1 MTRFCCTMQH
11 PQFEAIMRQRMQV
24 LTLFR
29 PATRPQPGDELEI
42 TIVSPDRTT
51 ETTIADIL
59 NRRPGS
65 ESHSWTVVIRPRR
78 SPEEPEPCTP
88 AGKIMQRYHEERTRR
103 HNGGLART
111 LNTVNHKAA
120 LARMVFS
127 PQRNSFARPAQ
138 NGRKQQ

>member
-1 MTRFCCTMQH
+1 MTRFCCTMQR
-11 PQFEAIMRQRMQV
+11 PQFETIMRQRMPV

-51 ETTIADIL
+51 ETAITDIL
-59 NRRPGS
+59 NRRPGN

-88 AGKIMQRYHEERTRR
+88 AGKVMQRYHEEQAHR
-103 HNGGLART
+103 HNAGLART

-120 LARMVFS
+120 LARTVFS
-127 PQRNSFARPAQ
+127 SQRNSFARPAQ
-138 NGRKQQ
+138 SGRKQQ